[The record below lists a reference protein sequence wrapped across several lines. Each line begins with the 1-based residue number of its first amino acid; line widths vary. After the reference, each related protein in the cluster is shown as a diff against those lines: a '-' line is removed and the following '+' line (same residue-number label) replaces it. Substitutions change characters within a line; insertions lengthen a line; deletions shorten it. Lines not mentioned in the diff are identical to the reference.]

1 MPLTTK
7 KPDSQDFPILSE
19 GVKIAICFSLYD
31 LGTQYNEK
39 WDKHTKQIMIVWE
52 IPEERIIINNEDLP
66 RAISQKYTNS
76 LHEKAQLRKHL
87 EAWRGKAFTAVELDG
102 FDVKNV
108 LGEACQLQIIHT
120 KKDDKTYANIA
131 AIMALPKSM
140 TPPKPENP
148 LKYFSFEDSK
158 DIPEDTPKWI
168 AEIIKQSVEYKNLH
182 GEQTEDEE
190 DSPF

>member
-31 LGTQYNEK
+31 LGTQYDEK
-39 WDKHTKQIMIVWE
+39 WDKHTRQIIIAWE
-52 IPEERIIINNEDLP
+52 IPEERITINNEDLP

-76 LHEKAQLRKHL
+76 LHKKAQLRKHL
-87 EAWRGKAFTAVELDG
+87 EAWRGRAFTVVELDG
-102 FDVKNV
+102 FDVKNI
-108 LGEACQLQIIHT
+108 LGKACQLQIIHT

-131 AIMALPKSM
+131 AIMALPKNM
-140 TPPKPENP
+140 TPPEPENP

-158 DIPEDTPKWI
+158 DIPENTPKWI
-168 AEIIKQSVEYKNLH
+168 AEIIKQSTEYKNLH
-182 GEQTEDEE
+182 GEQAEDEE